1 MSDATN
7 HPRTKRMWILLV
19 PAVSYLVW
27 VLLFPTFTIGML
39 FDGSIGV
46 LLGLY
51 ICSQPAA
58 NGIDVMFM
66 QRGAFRRVVKHSS
79 GVEWLLL
86 NALVMIVGWFVIVLG
101 AARFMTPAYVPN

>member
-1 MSDATN
+1 
-7 HPRTKRMWILLV
+7 MWILLV
-19 PAVSYLVW
+19 PAVIYLVW
-27 VLLFPTFTIGML
+27 ILVFPTVTVGML
-39 FDGSIGV
+39 FDGSVGV

-66 QRGAFRRVVKHSS
+66 QRGAFRRAVKQSS

-86 NALVMIVGWFVIVLG
+86 NALVMIVGWFVMVLG
-101 AARFMTPAYVPN
+101 AARFMTPAYPL